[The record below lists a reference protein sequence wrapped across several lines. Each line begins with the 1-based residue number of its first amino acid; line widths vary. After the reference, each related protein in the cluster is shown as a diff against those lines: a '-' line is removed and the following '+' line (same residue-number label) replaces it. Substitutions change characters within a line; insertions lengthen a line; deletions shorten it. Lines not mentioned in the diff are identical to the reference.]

1 MGMYRYYKKNV
12 TFNEPLV
19 LNSLNV
25 PNRYIFNCE
34 RASKVESGG
43 NSWFFDEFG
52 PFLVFIPCLTEKIGK
67 FQLVTSKFS
76 ALSGIKSNGR

>member
-1 MGMYRYYKKNV
+1 MYRYFKKII
-12 TFNEPLV
+12 TFNEMVV

-25 PNRYIFNCE
+25 PNQYIFKCE
-34 RASKVESGG
+34 RATKIENCGEYLV
-43 NSWFFDEFG
+43 FFDELC

-76 ALSGIKSNGR
+76 AFLGI